1 MEKVLP
7 WQLEE
12 VRSQLVGWGRSRCLP
27 ACPPPVLS
35 STTRILKQ

>member
-27 ACPPPVLS
+27 ACLPAAGTLLDYAYS
-35 STTRILKQ
+35 